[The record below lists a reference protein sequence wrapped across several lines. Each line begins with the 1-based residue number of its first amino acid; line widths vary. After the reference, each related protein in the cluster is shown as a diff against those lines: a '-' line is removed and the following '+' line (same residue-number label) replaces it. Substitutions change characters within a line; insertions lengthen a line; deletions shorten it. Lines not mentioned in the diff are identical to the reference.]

1 MTVELAP
8 TSRRHIDV
16 VGSLTPRD
24 ELVLLARTLWRQGY
38 ADQLGGHITYRL
50 DDGSMLVN
58 PWELAWDELMPEDVL
73 RIDLDGNLL
82 EGRWS
87 VPGGIPLH
95 LALHQQRHDVK
106 ISVHNHPRWGT
117 VWADLGRVPSIYD
130 QSGAFVGGDVAF
142 FDRYSTVATVAEAT
156 DAIGALGD
164 CKMAF
169 LAHHGVLIVATSIH
183 QAYLRAVTLEWRCR
197 QAYLI
202 ETAGGARPMPPEAA
216 EFTGLSDGRDR
227 YPNMLWLAAARR
239 ELRLDH
245 DLCDAVGAHAG
256 EER

>member
-1 MTVELAP
+1 MTADLGLATKHP
-8 TSRRHIDV
+8 VDLVT
-16 VGSLTPRD
+16 SLTPRE

-58 PWELAWDELMPEDVL
+58 PWELAWDELMPSDVL

-82 EGRWS
+82 DGCWS

-95 LALHQQRHDVK
+95 LALHRQRHDVK
-106 ISVHNHPRWGT
+106 ISVHNHSRWGT
-117 VWADLGRVPSIYD
+117 IWADLKRVPPIYD
-130 QSGAFVGGDVAF
+130 QSGAFVGENIAI
-142 FDRYSTVATVAEAT
+142 FDRYSGVATVEEAA
-156 DAIGALGD
+156 DAIQALGAH
-164 CKMAF
+164 KMAL
-169 LAHHGVLIVATSIH
+169 LAHHGVLIVATSIY

-202 ETAGGARPMPPEAA
+202 ENLGGARPLPA
-216 EFTGLSDGRDR
+216 ENVAHISQSDGRER

-239 ELRLDH
+239 ELRVDSALR
-245 DLCDAVGAHAG
+245 AAIGAPQ
-256 EER
+256 

>member
-1 MTVELAP
+1 MAPDTALATRDPVEL
-8 TSRRHIDV
+8 
-16 VGSLTPRD
+16 VGSLTPRE

-58 PWELAWDELMPEDVL
+58 PWELAWDELLPSDVV

-95 LALHQQRHDVK
+95 LALHRRRHDVK

-117 VWADLGRVPSIYD
+117 IWADLKRVPPIYD
-130 QSGAFVGGDVAF
+130 QSGSFVDGEIAI
-142 FDRYSTVATVAEAT
+142 FDRYSGVATVEEAA
-156 DAIGALGD
+156 DAIEALGD
-164 CKMAF
+164 CKMGL
-169 LAHHGVLIVATSIH
+169 LAHHGVLIVATSIY

-197 QAYLI
+197 QAYLL
-202 ETAGGARPMPPEAA
+202 EAKGGGGHQLSPEHIAHI
-216 EFTGLSDGRDR
+216 GQSDGRER

-239 ELRLDH
+239 EIRLDPT
-245 DLCDAVGAHAG
+245 LAEAIGGA
-256 EER
+256 R

>member
-1 MTVELAP
+1 MAVDLAAATRLP
-8 TSRRHIDV
+8 VDL
-16 VGSLTPRD
+16 VGSLTPAE

-50 DDGSMLVN
+50 EDGSMLVN
-58 PWELAWDELMPEDVL
+58 PWELAWDELMPADVV

-95 LALHQQRHDVK
+95 LALHRRRHDVK
-106 ISVHNHPRWGT
+106 ISVHNHSRWGT
-117 VWADLGRVPSIYD
+117 VWADLGRVPPTYD
-130 QSGAFVGGDVAF
+130 QSGAFVDGEVAF
-142 FDRYSTVATVAEAT
+142 FDRYSTVATVEEAT
-156 DAIGALGD
+156 DAIEALGD
-164 CKMAF
+164 CKMAL

-202 ETAGGARPMPPEAA
+202 ENAGGAREMPSDAVVHM
-216 EFTGLSDGRDR
+216 GLTDGRDR

-239 ELRLDH
+239 ELRLDSALR
-245 DLCDAVGAHAG
+245 DSIGGSL
-256 EER
+256 